1 MDNRTIEEVRKN
13 ETKLIKEIKSLERQL
28 EYLRS
33 GEYYNQLRFENEM
46 LQQVVDTNG
55 VPSEVYD
62 YIDCT
67 HRNTEL
73 LKENQELKSKLELY
87 ENGVYFSSEV
97 DEKDKQIDALKKKYE
112 NAVSDYE
119 TTMAEKEQLN
129 SLVNS
134 CQEEIRQ
141 LKKQLT
147 TYQILHRD
155 CKVDNLKNIS
165 KIEEME
171 NQQKEFIKYLEK
183 EIKRLKENDIY
194 QPLQKMAL
202 ATHEHT
208 LQKYKE
214 IIGDDK

>member
-13 ETKLIKEIKSLERQL
+13 ETKLIEEIKSLEKQL

-73 LKENQELKSKLELY
+73 LKENQELKKQLEVGEQQYNDLVEEKEILQEQLSIKTLHLEELKLSKRDYTQENILTMQLEL
-87 ENGVYFSSEV
+87 
-97 DEKDKQIDALKKKYE
+97 
-112 NAVSDYE
+112 
-119 TTMAEKEQLN
+119 
-129 SLVNS
+129 
-134 CQEEIRQ
+134 
-141 LKKQLT
+141 
-147 TYQILHRD
+147 
-155 CKVDNLKNIS
+155 KNR
-165 KIEEME
+165 
-171 NQQKEFIKYLEK
+171 QQKEFIEYLEK
-183 EIKRLKENDIY
+183 MWKETQDIWYIKI
-194 QPLQKMAL
+194 
-202 ATHEHT
+202 

-214 IIGDDK
+214 IIGGKE